1 VTESLRGTTLF
12 GNTKTLVAVVGVVAA
27 VIALS
32 AAPAGADFTLG
43 AEELVQAGGSTIAV
57 SGYSVPSFTFWNGD
71 ALPDLIVGEGGS
83 GFAGKVRVYLNDGL
97 AGAPLFSSFSYVQ
110 SQGAD
115 LVCSA
120 EGCLGC
126 FPRVV
131 YWDGD
136 ALKDLLVGHADGT
149 IKVFRNVGSDEAP
162 TFDGGTLLEVGL
174 AGANVTIDVGYRATT
189 SAVDWNNDAKK
200 DLVAGDLDGKIHVF
214 INEGTDGAPAFLA
227 DLVLADGGSDLEVLG
242 GRSSPVILDL
252 DGDGKKDLLSGNTDG
267 QLLLYTN
274 TGTDAAP
281 SFSDYVFVEADGVP
295 IGLPNWPRSRPFV
308 CDWTGDGYLDV
319 LIGAGDGNVHLFQ
332 GLPEPATL
340 ALLALG
346 GLTTLVRRKRK

>member
-1 VTESLRGTTLF
+1 MF

-43 AEELVQAGGSTIAV
+43 AEELVQAGGSAV
-57 SGYSVPSFTFWNGD
+57 AVPGYSVPSFALWNGD
-71 ALPDLIVGEGGS
+71 ALPDLIVGEGGNE
-83 GFAGKVRVYLNDGL
+83 FAGKVRVYLNDGL

-115 LVCSA
+115 LECSA
-120 EGCLGC
+120 DWGCLGC

-149 IKVFRNVGSDEAP
+149 VKVFRNVGSDEAP
-162 TFDGGTLLEVGL
+162 TFDAGTLLEVGSL
-174 AGANVTIDVGYRATT
+174 GAKSPIDVGYRATP
-189 SAVDWNNDAKK
+189 SVVDWNNDGRK
-200 DLVAGDLDGKIHVF
+200 DLVSGGLDAKIHVF
-214 INEGTDGAPAFLA
+214 INEGTDAVPDFLSEM
-227 DLVLADGGSDLEVLG
+227 LLSDGGSDLLVPG
-242 GRSSPVILDL
+242 DRSSPVILDL
-252 DGDGKKDLLSGNTDG
+252 NGDGKKDLLSGNTEG
-267 QLLLYTN
+267 QLLLYAN
-274 TGTDAAP
+274 TGIDAAP
-281 SFSDYVFVEADGVP
+281 SFSDYVFVEADGTP
-295 IGLPNWPRSRPFV
+295 IDLAGWPRSRPSV

-340 ALLALG
+340 ALLAMG
-346 GLTTLVRRKRK
+346 GLGTLVRRKRK